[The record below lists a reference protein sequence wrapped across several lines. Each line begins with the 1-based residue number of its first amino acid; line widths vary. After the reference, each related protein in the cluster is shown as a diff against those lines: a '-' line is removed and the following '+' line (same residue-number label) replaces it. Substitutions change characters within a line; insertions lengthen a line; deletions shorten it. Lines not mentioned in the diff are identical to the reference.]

1 MNQNLTKEQ
10 KDVLFNKKTEVPFT
24 GKFFNNK
31 EKGIYTCANCNAEL
45 FSSDRKYDAHCGWPS
60 FDDVYKEGSIKF
72 IEDTSHNMQ
81 RIETVCANCGGHL
94 GHVFDDGPEETT
106 GKRYCINSLS
116 LDFKKYQTEQIVAI
130 KPIKLYN

>member
-1 MNQNLTKEQ
+1 MNQNLTEEQ

-24 GKFFNNK
+24 GKFLNNK

-60 FDDVYKEGSIKF
+60 FDDVHKEGSIKF

-94 GHVFDDGPEETT
+94 GHVFDDDRVKTT
-106 GKRYCINSLS
+106 GKWYCINSLS
-116 LDFKKYQTEQIVAI
+116 LDFKKYQT
-130 KPIKLYN
+130 K